1 MGRKNANRN
10 KDSMLKSLR
19 VEPFRWPKCE
29 HIEGSTNF
37 SLQTQ
42 FLQFFWNFQK
52 QNPLKNQYLPHL
64 GSETCEINSVKS
76 DSPRAFLEHQ
86 ERPQISIQF
95 SFPILFSFN

>member
-10 KDSMLKSLR
+10 EDSMLKSLL

-42 FLQFFWNFQK
+42 FLHFFGNFQR
-52 QNPLKNQYLPHL
+52 QNPLKNQYLSTPWL
-64 GSETCEINSVKS
+64 
-76 DSPRAFLEHQ
+76 
-86 ERPQISIQF
+86 
-95 SFPILFSFN
+95 